1 MYCRSYGPSNSPNK
15 PVNHFSGWMDE
26 LRIWD
31 IGLSP
36 DHIRQMMNQQIIDM
50 SEPRRNNPNDIN
62 GPDTN
67 AKMASM
73 TKPLTW
79 LTRRYVVYTK

>member
-1 MYCRSYGPSNSPNK
+1 MDQANNSPNK

-36 DHIRQMMNQQIIDM
+36 DHIRQMMNQQIID
-50 SEPRRNNPNDIN
+50 NV
-62 GPDTN
+62 GPLEE
-67 AKMASM
+67 K
-73 TKPLTW
+73 
-79 LTRRYVVYTK
+79 

>member
-1 MYCRSYGPSNSPNK
+1 MYCRSYGQANNSPNK

-36 DHIRQMMNQQIIDM
+36 DHMT
-50 SEPRRNNPNDIN
+50 NDESN
-62 GPDTN
+62 
-67 AKMASM
+67 
-73 TKPLTW
+73 
-79 LTRRYVVYTK
+79 Y